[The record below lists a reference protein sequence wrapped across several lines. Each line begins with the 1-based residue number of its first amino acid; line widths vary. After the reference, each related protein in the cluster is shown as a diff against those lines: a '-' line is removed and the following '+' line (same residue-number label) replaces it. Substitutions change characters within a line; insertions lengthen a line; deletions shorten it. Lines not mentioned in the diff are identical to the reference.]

1 MKMKNATYQAAVEKS
16 NARHVQYF
24 VHMVTEGEKSYT
36 AAWEVIVS
44 RTQLSEVAR
53 AALWADCLAA
63 APSTFS
69 M

>member
-1 MKMKNATYQAAVEKS
+1 MNNATYQAAAAKS
-16 NARHVQYF
+16 AARHVQSF

-44 RTQLSEVAR
+44 RTAMGEVAR

-63 APSTFS
+63 APSTMS
-69 M
+69 N